1 MKKLLFPVILL
12 VALASC
18 GKDEPKV
25 PELRISRENIEM
37 EATGGDVDVNVTSNV
52 NWSVSSSAS

>member
-12 VALASC
+12 VALTSC

-37 EATGGDVDVNVTSNV
+37 EATG
-52 NWSVSSSAS
+52 W